1 MGQIS
6 IVTSKDNTKTV
17 KQHTSEIAAASND
30 QANKFDM
37 ENLLA
42 NNKLVLH
49 SMDQQIPHHNSPPQ
63 QYSPPQKYS
72 PHNTPPKHTSP
83 QDASLQNI
91 SPQRTSPTTNP
102 QFHQNLMLWA
112 TLQQHQQLQILQAQN
127 MLARASTCFEPQ
139 HAGGLLVSTPEKRSR
154 TVFSMTQLEEL
165 EKVFRQQQY
174 VVGTERT
181 ELAYRLRLTEA
192 QVKVWFQNRR
202 IKHRKQIRGSMASI
216 SSDFKIKQEN
226 TSPGGSSMSSG
237 ISSSASVSPN
247 SLSPLLLAQL
257 MTTSTI
263 QSVVQKPVLVN
274 MNNNII
280 GNPIGNTI
288 GNTIENTSES
298 KIRGTTSTFIVST
311 GEDQDVDVEF

>member
-1 MGQIS
+1 
-6 IVTSKDNTKTV
+6 
-17 KQHTSEIAAASND
+17 
-30 QANKFDM
+30 
-37 ENLLA
+37 
-42 NNKLVLH
+42 
-49 SMDQQIPHHNSPPQ
+49 
-63 QYSPPQKYS
+63 
-72 PHNTPPKHTSP
+72 
-83 QDASLQNI
+83 
-91 SPQRTSPTTNP
+91 
-102 QFHQNLMLWA
+102 MLWA

-139 HAGGLLVSTPEKRSR
+139 NAGLLVSTPEKRSR

-202 IKHRKQIRGSMASI
+202 IKHRKQIRGRIAST

-257 MTTSTI
+257 MTTNTG

-274 MNNNII
+274 VNNNII
-280 GNPIGNTI
+280 GNAV
-288 GNTIENTSES
+288 ENISQN
-298 KIRGTTSTFIVST
+298 KLPGTTSTFIVST